1 MKPSLVPGLTF
12 AKTILVDEARC
23 IAFMGEEGMVYATPQ
38 MVSDAEYACRDWLL
52 EHLDP
57 GEDSVGAR
65 VEIDH
70 LAPTPLGLKVVIE
83 ARIVEVDNRRVTFHF
98 KVKDAVEEVGRG
110 IHTRFVVDHAKTF
123 ERLKA
128 KRAKAGLA

>member
-1 MKPSLVPGLTF
+1 MKGSLKKGLSF
-12 AKTILVDEARC
+12 SKTLVIDEARC
-23 IAFMGEEGMVYATPQ
+23 IAFMGEEGKVYATPQ

-52 EHLDP
+52 GHLDP

-83 ARIVEVDNRRVTFHF
+83 AQVVEIDKRRVTFQF
-98 KVKDAVEEVGRG
+98 KVKDPIEEVGRG

-128 KRAKAGLA
+128 KRAKAGL